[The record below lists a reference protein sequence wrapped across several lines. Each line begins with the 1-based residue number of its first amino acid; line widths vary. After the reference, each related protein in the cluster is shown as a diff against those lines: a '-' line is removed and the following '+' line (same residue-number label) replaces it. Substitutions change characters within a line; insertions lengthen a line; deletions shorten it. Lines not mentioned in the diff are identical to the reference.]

1 MKNYITAQLKSLHY
15 TIGGGSINIEGTTPT
30 CGYAVAL
37 PWTSRVRSGRKLTTY
52 DIGSFVED
60 HFVTMSDS
68 NGNLVFG
75 TWYDATANK
84 SYLELSLVVDDRQAA
99 RALGKQLNQI
109 AIYDFQYG
117 KVITLEAI

>member
-15 TIGGGSINIEGTTPT
+15 TIGGSSINIEGTTPT

-52 DIGSFVED
+52 DIGLFVED
-60 HFVTMSDS
+60 HFETVSDS

-75 TWYDATANK
+75 TWYDQATNQ
-84 SYLELSLVVDDRQAA
+84 SYMELSLVVDDRQAA
-99 RALGKQLNQI
+99 RALGKQLKQI

-117 KVITLEAI
+117 KVITLEAV